1 MTKGNGASWLS
12 WTDAKA
18 ARTIG
23 LTSAVFVTFLR
34 LEVPSLHA
42 DRDVIAWLSM
52 DKLSHP

>member
-23 LTSAVFVTFLR
+23 LSSAVFVTFLR
-34 LEVPSLHA
+34 PDVPSLHA

-52 DKLSHP
+52 DKLSDP

>member
-1 MTKGNGASWLS
+1 MTEGNGASWLS

-34 LEVPSLHA
+34 LEVLSLHA